1 MSETAGQTSRYT
13 PNTYREN
20 SPKQY
25 QQDTNEW
32 KTRKSLD
39 RIGYNNQ
46 YQSKS
51 SFLDK
56 YRSKKDS
63 DDSVAKDINDGCYQ
77 CNSPRSDNTQQRT
90 QTYSSNIDTSTLRS
104 TGNVIHDERFGNE
117 ILARAGPSHQYQHPQ
132 YRTHEVIAPDGR
144 LENLNIQADN
154 EPLRVV
160 KPTDQNIHYKQQVNV
175 RFLEPPPGPEPAPII
190 IKERQAP
197 APPPPPPVVVRQ
209 RPPTPPT
216 PLPLIIRE
224 RPPTPP
230 VQQQPQIIEKILPP
244 PPAPPRQVIVERL
257 PPPPPK
263 PRQVIYEK
271 WLPYQETKERPVI
284 VERAPPLEILRPPKN
299 VIIEYEQPKAHHEQI
314 VIDEGVFRADPRSHN
329 ATSTIGEV
337 RIVDKITDLPMDYS
351 KYLSNRRPQTVQSHS
366 VSSPHLYERQP
377 SPPPQLSQTEPAQQ
391 YRSTTYN
398 YPGAYTTTYRA
409 SYTNQ
414 NATRS
419 GYGQYDSTN
428 GSRSASYT
436 KYV

>member
-1 MSETAGQTSRYT
+1 MSTSA
-13 PNTYREN
+13 
-20 SPKQY
+20 KQ
-25 QQDTNEW
+25 
-32 KTRKSLD
+32 
-39 RIGYNNQ
+39 GYNG
-46 YQSKS
+46 YS

-56 YRSKKDS
+56 YR
-63 DDSVAKDINDGCYQ
+63 ANL
-77 CNSPRSDNTQQRT
+77 NTPRGDNTQQRT
-90 QTYSSNIDTSTLRS
+90 QTYSNNIDTSTLRS
-104 TGNVIHDERFGNE
+104 TGSVIHDERFGNE

-132 YRTHEVIAPDGR
+132 YRTQDVISSDGR

-154 EPLRVV
+154 EPLHVI

-197 APPPPPPVVVRQ
+197 ALPPPPPVVVRQ

-216 PLPLIIRE
+216 PPPLIIRE

-230 VQQQPQIIEKILPP
+230 VQQQPQIIEKVLPP
-244 PPAPPRQVIVERL
+244 PPAQPRQVIVERL

-284 VERAPPLEILRPPKN
+284 VERAPPLDIIRPPKN

-314 VIDEGVFRADPRSHN
+314 IIDEGVFRADPQSHN
-329 ATSTIGEV
+329 ATSTMGEV
-337 RIVDKITDLPMDYS
+337 RIVDRITDLPMDYS
-351 KYLSNRRPQTVQSHS
+351 KYLSNRRPQTVQSYS
-366 VSSPHLYERQP
+366 ASNPNLYERQ

-414 NATRS
+414 NANRS
-419 GYGQYDSTN
+419 GYGQYGGNDGN
-428 GSRSASYT
+428 RSASYT

>member
-1 MSETAGQTSRYT
+1 MSAAVGQNSRHT

-20 SPKQY
+20 SSKQY
-25 QQDTNEW
+25 QQNTNER
-32 KTRKSLD
+32 KTINSLD
-39 RIGYNNQ
+39 RIGYDAQ
-46 YQSKS
+46 YRSKP

-56 YRSKKDS
+56 YRSNKTSDNSVSKDT
-63 DDSVAKDINDGCYQ
+63 NNG
-77 CNSPRSDNTQQRT
+77 NNTQQRT
-90 QTYSSNIDTSTLRS
+90 QSYSNNIDTSTLRS
-104 TGNVIHDERFGNE
+104 TGSVIHDERFGNE
-117 ILARAGPSHQYQHPQ
+117 ILARAGPSQQYQHPQ
-132 YRTHEVIAPDGR
+132 YRTQDVIAPDGR
-144 LENLNIQADN
+144 LENLNIQTDN

-160 KPTDQNIHYKQQVNV
+160 KPADQNIHYKQQVNV

-197 APPPPPPVVVRQ
+197 APPPLPPVVVRQ

-216 PLPLIIRE
+216 PPPLIIRE

-230 VQQQPQIIEKILPP
+230 VQQQPQIIEKVLPA

-284 VERAPPLEILRPPKN
+284 VERAPPLEVIRPPKN

-314 VIDEGVFRADPRSHN
+314 VIDEGVFRADPQSHN
-329 ATSTIGEV
+329 ATSTMGEV
-337 RIVDKITDLPMDYS
+337 RIVDKITDLPVDYS
-351 KYLSNRRPQTVQSHS
+351 KYLSSRRPQTVQSQ
-366 VSSPHLYERQP
+366 SSPTLYERQ

-391 YRSTTYN
+391 YRSTNYN

-414 NATRS
+414 NANRS
-419 GYGQYDSTN
+419 GYGSYGGSD